1 MNVPQFWKTYL
12 AVAVLAGL
20 GSYIYFVESKKEEK
34 PEKPKE
40 KVFQLDSAKDKVK
53 EVTLA
58 PGGEEIRLAKEGQ
71 GWRMTAPVNVAAD
84 PTEADALVTSLQG
97 LELDEVV
104 AENPSSLAEYG
115 LDKPKNTVSV
125 QVQGASQPLK
135 LLVGDKTPDG
145 NSLYAKVPSRPRV
158 FTIPSYLESSLS
170 KKPFD
175 LRDRSV
181 LHVKRDDVKGVEITG
196 PNGNYALARDDKGE
210 WAFTRPLTTRA
221 GRWAVDGF
229 LGTLEGLRMESAAAE
244 SASDLKPYGLDKP
257 ARTVSLLLADGG
269 RRTLEIG
276 SSPAEKKVH
285 VREAGNPLVAVVPG
299 AVVDDLAKGM
309 GELRAKR
316 LLEVSTYEVEGFDVQ
331 MDGGKKLFVRT
342 ASKDKDGADAYKWR
356 RTSPDVKELDTNKVQ
371 DALFQVGSVEVE
383 DFVDKPE
390 SPPTYGLDKPRL
402 RVEFHYGS
410 TKPSTWFE
418 VGEKNG
424 VYYGRRNGDDAGLK
438 LDAKKS
444 EDLIKTFKEL

>member
-1 MNVPQFWKTYL
+1 MTKVTLPQFWKTYL

-20 GSYIYFVESKKEEK
+20 GSYIYFVESKEEEK

-58 PGGEEIRLAKEGQ
+58 PGGEEIRLVKEGQ

-104 AENPSSLAEYG
+104 AESPSSLAEYG

-125 QVQGASQPLK
+125 QVQGASGPLK

-158 FTIPSYLESSLS
+158 FTIPSYVEASFS

-181 LHVKRDDVKGVEITG
+181 LHVKRDDVKGLEITG

-244 SASDLKPYGLDKP
+244 SATDLKPYGLDKP

-316 LLEVSTYEVEGFDVQ
+316 LMEVSAYEVEGFDVQ
-331 MDGGKKLFVRT
+331 MDGGKKL
-342 ASKDKDGADAYKWR
+342 
-356 RTSPDVKELDTNKVQ
+356 
-371 DALFQVGSVEVE
+371 
-383 DFVDKPE
+383 
-390 SPPTYGLDKPRL
+390 
-402 RVEFHYGS
+402 
-410 TKPSTWFE
+410 
-418 VGEKNG
+418 
-424 VYYGRRNGDDAGLK
+424 
-438 LDAKKS
+438 
-444 EDLIKTFKEL
+444 

>member
-1 MNVPQFWKTYL
+1 
-12 AVAVLAGL
+12 
-20 GSYIYFVESKKEEK
+20 
-34 PEKPKE
+34 
-40 KVFQLDSAKDKVK
+40 
-53 EVTLA
+53 
-58 PGGEEIRLAKEGQ
+58 
-71 GWRMTAPVNVAAD
+71 VNVVSV
-84 PTEADALVTSLQG
+84 TTKADALVTSLQG

-104 AENPSSLAEYG
+104 AESPSSLAEYG

-158 FTIPSYLESSLS
+158 FTIPSYLESSLA

-276 SSPAEKKVH
+276 SSPSEKKVH
-285 VREAGNPLVAVVPG
+285 VREAGNPRERRPIHHLDRHTAGARPSGDELHRRWVDRVPYDEARYLLALQKRHAPLLKVA
-299 AVVDDLAKGM
+299 
-309 GELRAKR
+309 
-316 LLEVSTYEVEGFDVQ
+316 
-331 MDGGKKLFVRT
+331 
-342 ASKDKDGADAYKWR
+342 ASLPA
-356 RTSPDVKELDTNKVQ
+356 
-371 DALFQVGSVEVE
+371 
-383 DFVDKPE
+383 
-390 SPPTYGLDKPRL
+390 
-402 RVEFHYGS
+402 
-410 TKPSTWFE
+410 
-418 VGEKNG
+418 
-424 VYYGRRNGDDAGLK
+424 
-438 LDAKKS
+438 
-444 EDLIKTFKEL
+444 

>member
-1 MNVPQFWKTYL
+1 MTLPQFWKTYL

-40 KVFQLDSAKDKVK
+40 KVFQLDSAKDKIK

-58 PGGEEIRLAKEGQ
+58 PGGEEIRLVKEGQ

-84 PTEADALVTSLQG
+84 STEADALVTSLQG

-104 AENPSSLAEYG
+104 AESPSSLAEYG

-125 QVQGASQPLK
+125 QVQGAGAPLK

-181 LHVKRDDVKGVEITG
+181 LHVKRDDVKGLEITG
-196 PNGNYALARDDKGE
+196 PNGNYALARDEKGE

-221 GRWAVDGF
+221 GRWAVDGL

-316 LLEVSTYEVEGFDVQ
+316 LLEVSTYEVEGFDVHL
-331 MDGGKKLFVRT
+331 DGGKKVFLRT
-342 ASKDKDGADAYKWR
+342 ASKDKDGADAYTWR

-383 DFVDKPE
+383 DFVDKPA
-390 SPPTYGLDKPRL
+390 SPQTYGLDKPRL
-402 RVEFHYGS
+402 RVELHYGQA
-410 TKPSTWFE
+410 KPAAWFE
-418 VGEKNG
+418 VGESG
-424 VYYGRRNGDDAGLK
+424 GAYYGRRNGDDAVLK

-444 EDLIKTFKEL
+444 EELVKTFQEL